1 MHFSEWQQIREL
13 SMRQK
18 DIHGQDAAFLTSLQ
32 EKERYQELTVKESD
46 DLAVQRYPSH
56 ISWNF
61 HDLRYNAVA
70 GMSGMEPG

>member
-1 MHFSEWQQIREL
+1 MLQTILRLTADRLFP
-13 SMRQK
+13 
-18 DIHGQDAAFLTSLQ
+18 AAANRSAVRTLL
-32 EKERYQELTVKESD
+32 ESRPSI
-46 DLAVQRYPSH
+46 LAVQRYPSH